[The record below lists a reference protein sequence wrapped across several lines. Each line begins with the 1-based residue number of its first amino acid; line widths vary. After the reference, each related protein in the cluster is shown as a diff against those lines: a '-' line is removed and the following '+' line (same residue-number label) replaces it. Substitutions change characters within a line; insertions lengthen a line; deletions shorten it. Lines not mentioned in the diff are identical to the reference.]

1 VSDELYDRYL
11 EDCLAGRA
19 EPPDAFCARHPEAA
33 GLRKQIEALYRLVDD
48 SRAAEPEPAQADGGG
63 LPFERLGEFRLI
75 RPLAKGGMGALFLA
89 EQEGLG
95 RVVALKIV
103 REELRDSPIAAERF
117 RREALAVARLSHP
130 AIVGVHA
137 LGEEQGVRYIAME
150 LVPGKA
156 LTEILAE
163 HAGAGRTLPFRTAAK
178 WVAEIARATHHA
190 HEHGVIHRDIKPS
203 NIRVTPDGRPRLLD
217 FGVARDERWK
227 GKTVTEAFTG
237 SPLYA
242 APEQLLGKPVDARA
256 DVYGLGATLY
266 QCLTGRTPFDG
277 ETIERLVTRM
287 LVEDPVPVRRLNPG
301 VPRDLEV
308 VTRKALEREPAR
320 RYATAAD
327 LADDLEAVLESRPI
341 KARPPGP
348 LSIAIK
354 WARRHPWPA
363 AVAAALVALAVV
375 LVAQQ
380 GVAAGRRS
388 ADARAALDDARR
400 RVAGY
405 QERRAAMEKL
415 EADVVGLQKAVHAHY
430 STAEQDRLLEE
441 KEDSVAAAR
450 RDRESAFYEVL
461 DLLRRAEALD
471 TDLAGDAEQVRAALY
486 VEKWREARTNRE
498 SDAEAFYKNI
508 ATKHDREGLHA
519 RDLKAL
525 ARLDLVTDPPGAS
538 VFLFRYVE
546 HASLVERGDHRLVPV
561 PYRGLPEGLKPGAF
575 ALRVVGGPLAPG
587 DLILE
592 LAGHPVHGVMLA
604 GEDRVLRIG
613 GAEIRGPYEVEK
625 APKGPYE
632 LARGGTVE
640 GPLRCR
646 TPLQVAEEGGVR
658 GRVFR
663 NGAVEEMTLP
673 SGLTL
678 RPTAAPLY
686 FCDAALVGKTP
697 ISALELEEG
706 AYLAVLRHPERE
718 ELRWAFES
726 DPEWRP
732 ERRFGLFPKGTTPDG
747 FVRVPYLW
755 REGTFLMMEREVIAS
770 EYLEFLNDPATL
782 ARIDAAPSP
791 VLFPRSSSGPWWPR
805 DAAGRYALPPD
816 VQGDC
821 PVVGVSWEDT
831 REYARWLTAR
841 ARASGQHGE
850 FVLPD
855 YEQRSLA
862 GAYGSRREYPFGN
875 RFRPKWISSCFVHP
889 RANVEPVLRFPI
901 DESPYGVFD
910 MCGSAREWVDHWY
923 DEGRGLRRICGGSWA
938 QADPEAFH
946 FFGHGY
952 GPQVALGD
960 FGFRLV
966 LHEDAR

>member
-1 VSDELYDRYL
+1 MSEELYDRYL

-19 EPPDAFCARHPEAA
+19 EPPDAFCERHPGAA
-33 GLRKQIEALYRLVDD
+33 GLRKQIEALYRLVSD
-48 SRAAEPEPAQADGGG
+48 SHAAEPEPAAAGHGG

-75 RPLAKGGMGALFLA
+75 RPLAKGGMGSLFLA
-89 EQEGLG
+89 EQEPLG

-103 REELRDSPIAAERF
+103 REELRDSPTAAERF

-156 LTEILAE
+156 LTEVLAE
-163 HAGAGRTLPFRTAAK
+163 HAGAGRTLPHRTAAK
-178 WVAEIARATHHA
+178 WVAEIARAAHHA

-301 VPRDLEV
+301 VPKDLDV
-308 VTRKALEREPAR
+308 VARKALEREPAR
-320 RYATAAD
+320 RYESAAA
-327 LADDLEAVLESRPI
+327 LADDLEAILESRPI
-341 KARPPGP
+341 RARPPGP

-354 WARRHPWPA
+354 WTRRHPWPA
-363 AVAAALVALAVV
+363 ALAATLVALGVF

-380 GVAAGRRS
+380 AVAANRRS
-388 ADARAALDDARR
+388 GQSREALEEARR

-405 QERRAAMEKL
+405 QERRASMEKL
-415 EADVVGLQKAVHAHY
+415 EAEVVGLQKAVHAHY
-430 STAEQDRLLEE
+430 STPEQDRLLEE

-471 TDLAGDAEQVRAALY
+471 PDAAAEAERIRAALY

-498 SDAEAFYKNI
+498 SDAEAFYKDL
-508 ATKHDREGLHA
+508 ATKHDRDGAHA

-525 ARLDLVTDPPGAS
+525 ARLDLLTEPPGAE

-546 HASLVERGDHRLVPV
+546 QASLVEDGDHRLVPV
-561 PYRGLPEGLKPGAF
+561 PFRGLPTGLVAGAF
-575 ALRVVGGPLAPG
+575 ALRVVQGPLAPN

-592 LAGHPVHGVMLA
+592 VAGHPVHGVMLA
-604 GEDRVLRIG
+604 GIDRVLRIG
-613 GAEIRGPYEVEK
+613 GMEISGPYDVEK
-625 APKGPYE
+625 APNGPVE
-632 LARGGTVE
+632 LERGGKVE

-646 TPLQVAEEGGVR
+646 TPWEVAEEGGVR

-663 NGAVEEMTLP
+663 HGVVEEMALP
-673 SGLTL
+673 EGLTL

-686 FCDAALVGKTP
+686 LSEAALVGRTP
-697 ISALELEEG
+697 ITGLELEEG
-706 AYLAVLRHPERE
+706 AYVAVLRHPERDE
-718 ELRWAFES
+718 QLWAFET
-726 DPEWRP
+726 DLDWRP
-732 ERRFGLFPKGTTPDG
+732 VRRLRLFPKGSTPAG
-747 FVRVPYLW
+747 FVRVPYRLHD
-755 REGTFLMMEREVIAS
+755 GTFLVMEREVTAG
-770 EYLEFLNDPATL
+770 EYLEFLNDPETL
-782 ARIDAAPSP
+782 ARIDAAKQP

-805 DAAGRYALPPD
+805 DAAGRYTLPAD
-816 VQGDC
+816 VRPDC
-821 PVVGVSWEDT
+821 PTVGVSWEDA

-841 ARASGQHGE
+841 ARARGQRGE

-855 YEQRSLA
+855 FEERNLA
-862 GAYGSRREYPFGN
+862 GGDGIRRRYPFGN
-875 RFRPKWISSCFVHP
+875 RFRPKWISSCFARP

-910 MCGSAREWVDHWY
+910 LCGSAREWVDHWY
-923 DEGRGLRRICGGSWA
+923 DEARGLRRICGGSWA
-938 QADPEAFH
+938 QADPDMFH
-946 FFGHGY
+946 FFGHGF
-952 GPQVALGD
+952 GPQVATGD
-960 FGFRLV
+960 TGFRLV
-966 LHEDAR
+966 LREDAP

>member
-1 VSDELYDRYL
+1 VSDEIYDRYL

-48 SRAAEPEPAQADGGG
+48 SRAAEPEPARADGGG

-103 REELRDSPIAAERF
+103 REELRDSPTAAERF

-163 HAGAGRTLPFRTAAK
+163 HAGAGRTLPFRTVAK
-178 WVAEIARATHHA
+178 WVAEIARAAHHA

-320 RYATAAD
+320 RYASAAE
-327 LADDLEAVLESRPI
+327 LADDLDAVLESRPI
-341 KARPPGP
+341 RARPPGP
-348 LSIAIK
+348 LVTLLK
-354 WARRHPWPA
+354 WARRRPWPA
-363 AVAAALVALAVV
+363 AVAAALVALAIS
-375 LVAQQ
+375 LGAQQ
-380 GVAAGRRS
+380 AVAAKRRAEQSREALAQARALLEGHAGRRAS
-388 ADARAALDDARR
+388 MESLEKEVANLQARLESIYLTADQYRLLDD
-400 RVAGY
+400 
-405 QERRAAMEKL
+405 
-415 EADVVGLQKAVHAHY
+415 
-430 STAEQDRLLEE
+430 
-441 KEDSVAAAR
+441 KEDTVAAAR
-450 RDRESAFYEVL
+450 RDREAAHYEVL

-471 TDLAGDAEQVRAALY
+471 RDAADEAEQIRAALY
-486 VEKWREARTNRE
+486 AEKWREARTARQDE
-498 SDAEAFYKNI
+498 AAEFYRGL
-508 ATKHDREGLHA
+508 ATRHDRAGVHAKELRGLS
-519 RDLKAL
+519 RVSLS
-525 ARLDLVTDPPGAS
+525 TDPPAAE
-538 VFLFRYVE
+538 VFLFRCVE
-546 HASLVERGDHRLVPV
+546 LASLVPGGDRRLVPV
-561 PYRGLPEGLKPGAF
+561 PLRGLPEGLVPGAF

-587 DLILE
+587 DLILDV
-592 LAGHPVHGVMLA
+592 LGHPAQSMLV
-604 GEDRVLRIG
+604 EDTHDRVVRIG
-613 GAEIRGPYEVEK
+613 ATDVHGPYEIEQ
-625 APKGPYE
+625 APADALYE
-632 LARGGTVE
+632 LARGGKVP

-646 TPLQVAEEGGVR
+646 TPSEVAEEGGVR

-673 SGLTL
+673 KGLSL

-686 FCDAALVGKTP
+686 LCE
-697 ISALELEEG
+697 SAL
-706 AYLAVLRHPERE
+706 A
-718 ELRWAFES
+718 
-726 DPEWRP
+726 
-732 ERRFGLFPKGTTPDG
+732 GTTPLDGLEVDEGIYVAVVRRAGYEDRRWVFESGTEFPIHLELSASGTTPAG
-747 FVRVPYLW
+747 FVRIPNVW
-755 REGTFLMMEREVIAS
+755 RPGSFLVMEREVTSA

-782 ARIDAAPSP
+782 ARIAEAKKPAL
-791 VLFPRSSSGPWWPR
+791 VPRSR
-805 DAAGRYALPPD
+805 DGTAWEADARGRFALPANWSPEF
-816 VQGDC
+816 
-821 PVVGVSWEDT
+821 PIVGASWEDARDYAAWLT
-831 REYARWLTAR
+831 ERWQREGRRGTFALPTVEEWRWLVGRT
-841 ARASGQHGE
+841 
-850 FVLPD
+850 V
-855 YEQRSLA
+855 
-862 GAYGSRREYPFGN
+862 YPFGN
-875 RFRPKWISSCFVHP
+875 RFRPTWVSSCFGRQRP
-889 RANVEPVLRFPI
+889 LQEPILRYPI
-901 DESPYGVFD
+901 DESRYGVFD
-910 MCGSAREWVDHWY
+910 LCGSAREWVDDWY
-923 DEGRGLRRICGGSWA
+923 DQSRNLRRICGGSWA
-938 QADPEAFH
+938 QGSVDAFH
-946 FFGHGY
+946 YYGDGY
-952 GPQVALGD
+952 APTTATGD
-960 FGFRLV
+960 TGFRLV